1 MIPYGLYIKIGLVA
15 TLVLVLSFFYIDY
28 KRLQGK
34 AIDLSK
40 QVENFQSEIMI
51 QQEQIHTLQNSF
63 EKQKT
68 VRQELNKEIKIV
80 TREIDSLQKKV
91 LEHDVAFLASKK
103 PILIQNAIN
112 NGTAEM
118 VRCMELATG
127 AEAKANEKNKT
138 CPSLIINK

>member
-1 MIPYGLYIKIGLVA
+1 MIPFGFYIKIGLIA

-34 AIDLSK
+34 AIEFSK

-51 QQEQIHTLQNSF
+51 QQEQIHTLENSF
-63 EKQKT
+63 EKQKK

-80 TREIDSLQKKV
+80 TQEVETLQKKV
-91 LEHDVAFLASKK
+91 LEHDIAFLASKK
-103 PILIQNAIN
+103 PMLIQNAIN

-118 VRCMELATG
+118 IRCMELATG
-127 AEAKANEKNKT
+127 VEVRSNEKNKT
-138 CPSLIINK
+138 CPSLINSD